1 MKKKI
6 MIAEDD
12 PALLDVLLL
21 VFKRAG
27 YEATGYLNGS
37 ALLKEALEQPDIF
50 LIDKQLSGIDGLDIC
65 RYLKKSVGYSQV
77 PVIVFSASPG
87 IEPLVKQAGGDAFI
101 EKPFSNNDL
110 LDLVAKLVK

>member
-6 MIAEDD
+6 VIAEDD
-12 PALLDVLLL
+12 PGLMDVLLL

-27 YEATGYLNGS
+27 YEAAGYLNGNT
-37 ALLKEALEQPDIF
+37 LLKEAFQPPDIF
-50 LIDKQLSGIDGLDIC
+50 LIDKQLSGIDGLDLC
-65 RYLKKSVGYSQV
+65 LYLKQHVNYCEV
-77 PVIVFSASPG
+77 PIIVFSASPG
-87 IEPLVKQAGGDAFI
+87 IEPLVKAAGGDAFI

>member
-6 MIAEDD
+6 VIAEDD
-12 PALLDVLLL
+12 PGLMDVLLL

-27 YEATGYLNGS
+27 YEAAGYLNGS
-37 ALLKEALEQPDIF
+37 ALLKEALQPPDIF

-65 RYLKKSVGYSQV
+65 RYLKKSVEHAQV
-77 PVIVFSASPG
+77 PVIIFSASPG
-87 IEPLVKQAGGDAFI
+87 IEPLVKTAGGDAFI

-110 LDLVAKLVK
+110 LDLVAELVK